1 MSPDLNQ
8 SPEQVARGRIDSR
21 LLAAGWPV
29 QDKEA
34 LDFNAGL
41 GATVREC
48 QVDIGAAD
56 YVLIAER
63 QAIGV
68 VEAKP
73 GYWGAKLTTAEEQSE
88 GCGKAMPM

>member
-8 SPEQVARGRIDSR
+8 NPEQAERDRIDSR

-29 QDKEA
+29 QDKDA

-41 GATVREC
+41 GATVRAC
-48 QVDIGAAD
+48 QVDIGTAD

-63 QAIGV
+63 RAIGV

-73 GYWGAKLTTAEEQSE
+73 GYWGAKLTMVEEQSE
-88 GCGKAMPM
+88 GCAKAMPM